1 MLKILQATI
10 IPVLLCANLLGDEY
24 GVEKWPKLIKGVSW
38 GMSPEVAKKAMKK
51 AGHRFVEES
60 SITEKRLQP
69 YTPFAGPKIGQKLQR
84 IVLIEKG
91 RNQIYGGK
99 YFGLGTDFYFSFD
112 SDDGLVEMTL
122 RSANKG
128 TKGIINAA
136 KLGNLMREKYGEPS
150 SEDFILGGS
159 LDYKNEYLKKVPE
172 LSSDYF
178 AKGFKFLTKEK
189 ASPLVS
195 TKAFVHYTIDYKIK
209 RGRKYLSLY
218 SNNKGAFHLT
228 ARGPKSPW
236 LN

>member
-112 SDDGLVEMTL
+112 SDDGLVEILSDIDVLYHESTFL
-122 RSANKG
+122 E
-128 TKGIINAA
+128 THQELA
-136 KLGNLMREKYGEPS
+136 KLTNFSIHATVRKTKDINLVKNYIGEK
-150 SEDFILGGS
+150 
-159 LDYKNEYLKKVPE
+159 KNSIKE
-172 LSSDYF
+172 
-178 AKGFKFLTKEK
+178 KGFRSVFAGTGARVLHCGWNTCFVFGALHLFETRE
-189 ASPLVS
+189 LV
-195 TKAFVHYTIDYKIK
+195 
-209 RGRKYLSLY
+209 KY
-218 SNNKGAFHLT
+218 
-228 ARGPKSPW
+228 
-236 LN
+236 